1 MKTANILLA
10 SGMTIAAGAASA
22 QSTPPVNVIYILAD
36 DLGYGDLG
44 CYGQQLIQTPHLDRM
59 AREGMRFTQHYAGT
73 SVSAPSRAS
82 LMTGLHT
89 GHTHIRGNYEIK
101 PEGQAPL
108 KAGTFTIGHLMQKAG
123 YTTGLFGKWGLGYPG
138 SGSEPNDMG
147 FDEFYGYVCQRQAHD
162 AYPEFFRRNKEKEV
176 LVGNE
181 NKGRKVYSQHL
192 LQKEALNFIR
202 KNAKDPFFAM
212 LTFTVP
218 HAELNLPH
226 DSIFQLYSGRFDEKP
241 FVFNGGYATSEQ
253 PKASYAAM
261 VTQLDAYVGEIMN
274 ELKKLR
280 IAENTLVVF
289 TSDNGSHR
297 EGGHQPEF
305 FNSSGPLRGVKRA
318 LYEGGM
324 RVPTLAWMPGTVP
337 SGATSDHISAF
348 WDMMPTL
355 ADLTGQKVPVKTDG
369 ISMLPT
375 LTGSRK
381 QKNHAYLYWEF
392 HEDGGRQAVRVGN
405 WKAVREKIAS
415 GNPTF
420 ELYNLEDDLAET
432 TNLANKNPKQAK
444 KLKKIMDTARTESE
458 LFNFGKKLK

>member
-1 MKTANILLA
+1 MKTAKLVLI
-10 SGMTIAAGAASA
+10 SGWTVAAGLA
-22 QSTPPVNVIYILAD
+22 QAQTGTPVNVIYILAD

-59 AREGMRFTQHYAGT
+59 ASEGMRFTQHYAGT
-73 SVSAPSRAS
+73 SVSAPSRAA

-89 GHTHIRGNYEIK
+89 GHTHIRGNYEIS

-108 KAGTFTIGHLMQKAG
+108 KEGTFTIGHLMQKAG

-162 AYPEFFRRNKEKEV
+162 AYPEFLRRNTTKEFIR
-176 LVGNE
+176 GNE
-181 NKGRKVYSQHL
+181 NKGRQVYSQHL
-192 LQKEALNFIR
+192 LQREALHFIR
-202 KNAKDPFFAM
+202 NNARNPFFAM

-226 DSIFQLYSGRFDEKP
+226 DSIYRLYAGRFDEKP
-241 FVFNGGYATSEQ
+241 FEYRGGYAASEQ

-261 VTQLDAYVGEIMN
+261 VTQLDAYVGEMLA
-274 ELKKLR
+274 ELKKLG
-280 IAENTLVVF
+280 IAENTLVIF

-305 FNSSGPLRGVKRA
+305 FKSSGPLRGVKRA

-337 SGATSDHISAF
+337 SGSTSDHISAF

-355 ADLTGQKVPVKTDG
+355 ADLTGQKLPVATDG
-369 ISMLPT
+369 ISMLPA
-375 LTGSRK
+375 LKGSKK
-381 QKNHAYLYWEF
+381 QKRHAYLYWEF
-392 HEDGGRQAVRVGN
+392 HEDGGRQAVRAGD
-405 WKAVREKIAS
+405 WKAVRERIAS

-420 ELYNLEDDLAET
+420 ELYNLKDDPGET
-432 TNLANKNPKQAK
+432 TNLAGKYPGRAK
-444 KLKKIMDTARTESE
+444 KLQKMMDSARTGSE
-458 LFNFGKKLK
+458 LFNFGKKPE